1 LLFNTLTTFAGSLQ
15 ILPPSINLNFVLS
28 NMDFIQNKTIYSHH
42 KNKKD
47 IEKLG
52 VTPLSDNQE
61 YDKYYYEIIVFN
73 GQRKD

>member
-1 LLFNTLTTFAGSLQ
+1 
-15 ILPPSINLNFVLS
+15 
-28 NMDFIQNKTIYSHH
+28 MDFIQNKTIYSHH

>member
-1 LLFNTLTTFAGSLQ
+1 
-15 ILPPSINLNFVLS
+15 
-28 NMDFIQNKTIYSHH
+28 MDFIQNKTIYLTVISFILIYIILIIYSHH

-47 IEKLG
+47 IEKLD